1 MKRDKRRSDERWEQ
15 HNYLV
20 DTINPRLKSSSYIA
34 VLWVCF
40 RNGRGLGYFR
50 VSTERIARCALTSK
64 RNVQRVLDAFE
75 EYGLIELVEEHQG
88 PIPRTYRI
96 RFEYVAGELIINC
109 NIPERRPRNVKKPRA
124 K

>member
-1 MKRDKRRSDERWEQ
+1 MKRNKRQSDERWEQ

-20 DTINPRLKSSSYIA
+20 DKINPKLKSSSYIA

-50 VSTERIARCALTSK
+50 ASTNRIARCALTSK
-64 RNVQRVLDAFE
+64 RNVQRALDAFE
-75 EYGLIELVEEHQG
+75 EYKLIELVEEHQG

-96 RFEYVAGELIINC
+96 RFEYVEKQLVINC
-109 NIPERRPRNVKKPRA
+109 QIPERRSRSVKKTKA